1 MQAND
6 LLKYRNKII
15 KAFQDGTFLPEYL
28 KKSDD
33 AAYNYVLKVVNK
45 FIEKIKS
52 KEQKTNLSLFE
63 EFFEYSPA
71 DYAKMIVNTKN
82 RDENKKN
89 VEEIENRISDLK
101 DRIKKMSKKEKKE
114 CKWDI
119 RDYWK
124 ILDYNKD
131 AQIFFYCAS
140 KIDKEKSEPKI
151 EESIAERVKLK
162 NNRVA
167 EIKKE
172 EKNINNKLFNFCF
185 SKYQNPSDMYKKL
198 RETKDKKNEDQVYSI
213 KEILDQTKSKIKNLP
228 ENKRFM
234 IEGNERIINIREHI
248 LYFNQLEQHGLGK
261 NINTKSNA

>member
-1 MQAND
+1 M
-6 LLKYRNKII
+6 
-15 KAFQDGTFLPEYL
+15 PEYL
-28 KKSDD
+28 KKSNT
-33 AAYNYVLKVVNK
+33 AAYNYVLKDVNK

-82 RDENKKN
+82 WDENKKN

-101 DRIKKMSKKEKKE
+101 DRIKKISEKVKKDKNANETLQIIE
-114 CKWDI
+114 
-119 RDYWK
+119 K

-131 AQIFFYCAS
+131 AQKCFYCAS

-151 EESIAERVKLK
+151 EESITERVKLK

-172 EKNINNKLFNFCF
+172 ENNKLFNYYF
-185 SKYQNPSDMYKKL
+185 SRYQNPSDMYKKL
-198 RETKDKKNEDQVYSI
+198 RETKDKKKWRSSI
-213 KEILDQTKSKIKNLP
+213 FNQ
-228 ENKRFM
+228 
-234 IEGNERIINIREHI
+234 INIR
-248 LYFNQLEQHGLGK
+248 YNK
-261 NINTKSNA
+261 

>member
-1 MQAND
+1 M
-6 LLKYRNKII
+6 
-15 KAFQDGTFLPEYL
+15 
-28 KKSDD
+28 
-33 AAYNYVLKVVNK
+33 
-45 FIEKIKS
+45 
-52 KEQKTNLSLFE
+52 FE

-101 DRIKKMSKKEKKE
+101 DRIKKMSKKERKE

-151 EESIAERVKLK
+151 EESITERVKLK

-172 EKNINNKLFNFCF
+172 ENNKLFNYYF
-185 SKYQNPSDMYKKL
+185 SRYQNPSDMYKNYV
-198 RETKDKKNEDQVYSI
+198 RERIKKNEDQVYSI
-213 KEILDQTKSKIKNLP
+213 K
-228 ENKRFM
+228 
-234 IEGNERIINIREHI
+234 
-248 LYFNQLEQHGLGK
+248 
-261 NINTKSNA
+261 

>member
-15 KAFQDGTFLPEYL
+15 KAFQDGTFLPEYF

-82 RDENKKN
+82 RDGNKKN

-101 DRIKKMSKKEKKE
+101 DRIKKISEKEKKDKNANE
-114 CKWDI
+114 TLEI
-119 RDYWK
+119 IEN

-131 AQIFFYCAS
+131 AQKCFYCAS

-151 EESIAERVKLK
+151 EESITERVKLK

-172 EKNINNKLFNFCF
+172 ENNKLFNYYF
-185 SKYQNPSDMYKKL
+185 SRYQNPSDMYKNYV
-198 RETKDKKNEDQVYSI
+198 RQRIKKNEDQVYSI
-213 KEILDQTKSKIKNLP
+213 K
-228 ENKRFM
+228 
-234 IEGNERIINIREHI
+234 
-248 LYFNQLEQHGLGK
+248 
-261 NINTKSNA
+261 

>member
-1 MQAND
+1 M
-6 LLKYRNKII
+6 
-15 KAFQDGTFLPEYL
+15 PEYL
-28 KKSDD
+28 KKSNT
-33 AAYNYVLKVVNK
+33 AAYNYVLKDVNK

-82 RDENKKN
+82 WDENKKN

-101 DRIKKMSKKEKKE
+101 DRIKKISEKEKKDKNANE
-114 CKWDI
+114 TLEI
-119 RDYWK
+119 IEK

-131 AQIFFYCAS
+131 AQKCFYCAS

-151 EESIAERVKLK
+151 EESITERVKLK

-172 EKNINNKLFNFCF
+172 ENNKLFNYYF
-185 SKYQNPSDMYKKL
+185 SRYQNPSDMYKKL
-198 RETKDKKNEDQVYSI
+198 RETKDKKKWRSSI
-213 KEILDQTKSKIKNLP
+213 FNQ
-228 ENKRFM
+228 
-234 IEGNERIINIREHI
+234 INIR
-248 LYFNQLEQHGLGK
+248 YNK
-261 NINTKSNA
+261 